1 MGDIFEYI
9 DMCVYIKYHSE
20 EEYKGSFEN
29 IKHII
34 SEFKLHNPTKNFNN
48 EMRGQFSYTPLHYAV
63 LRNDFG
69 LVQLFIHEG
78 ADPTI
83 RIMQSVYK
91 KKGILPLYLAE
102 DFGKIEI
109 TAILKPYTEEWLIKN
124 YFYNSITHYTI
135 NNKKQQTPTH
145 LHQMYIKIN
154 PNIDTIKLIQNRLPI
169 DMFLPNELWIKILE
183 MCQLKD
189 YIN

>member
-1 MGDIFEYI
+1 MDDIFDYI
-9 DMCVYIKYHSE
+9 DMCVYIKYHSV
-20 EEYKGSFEN
+20 EEYNVAFEN
-29 IKHII
+29 IKQIV
-34 SEFKLHNPTKNFNN
+34 SNFKLHNPTKNFNN
-48 EMRGQFSYTPLHYAV
+48 EIRGQFAYTPLHYAV

-83 RIMQSVYK
+83 RILQSEYK
-91 KKGILPLYLAE
+91 PKGILPLYLAE

-109 TAILKPYTEEWLIKN
+109 TTILKPYTEECLIKY
-124 YFYNSITHYTI
+124 YFYNSIMHY
-135 NNKKQQTPTH
+135 KKKRTPTT
-145 LHQMYIKIN
+145 LHKMYASIT
-154 PNIDTIKLIQNRLPI
+154 PNIEIIKLIQNRLPI

-189 YIN
+189 FVN